1 VDLDRAA
8 TAPLGRDGAP
18 GDRPPSRAAGI
29 AITSVVVLVVLLVGA
44 VLVAAQRPGD
54 GLPADA
60 RGATA
65 PPFVLPTLG
74 GDELALEALADG
86 PVVLTFWAS
95 WCTTCKADVPKLQ
108 RTVDT
113 WGDEGVTV
121 VGVVIDDTLVAARAA
136 ADQAAMRYP
145 SVFDADGDVKAAY
158 GVVGTPETFLLAPGG
173 QVVDRWIGPLPAYE
187 LDLRLAALTDGS
199 TAPSDTVRSP

>member
-1 VDLDRAA
+1 VDTGRVAAPAADRA
-8 TAPLGRDGAP
+8 GAP
-18 GDRPPSRAAGI
+18 EDRPPTRAVGL
-29 AITSVVVLVVLLVGA
+29 AITAVVVLVILLVGA
-44 VLVAAQRPGD
+44 VLGAAQRPGD
-54 GLPADA
+54 GLPVDA
-60 RGATA
+60 RGASA

-113 WGDEGVTV
+113 WGDEGVRV
-121 VGVVIDDTLVAARAA
+121 VGVVIDDTLAAARAA
-136 ADQAAMRYP
+136 ADEAAMRYP
-145 SVFDADGDVKAAY
+145 SVFDADGDVKVAY

-187 LDLRLAALTDGS
+187 LDLRLAALTEGAS
-199 TAPSDTVRSP
+199 ATSDTVRSP